1 MPPKSKEPVSPLKKL
16 NAKWNTWETEVL
28 ISFLHSEA
36 DCLGGT
42 SFKEVSFTVAAN
54 HIKEL
59 HTEGAV
65 KMAVHCK
72 TKWSSIGLGGCYE
85 PCERSEQGDC

>member
-16 NAKWNTWETEVL
+16 NVKWNTQETEVL
-28 ISFLHSEA
+28 ISFLRSKA

-42 SFKEVSFTVAAN
+42 SFKESSFTAAAN

-72 TKWSSIGLGGCYE
+72 KKWSSIC
-85 PCERSEQGDC
+85 

>member
-16 NAKWNTWETEVL
+16 NAKWNTQETEAL
-28 ISFLHSEA
+28 ISFLRSEA
-36 DCLGGT
+36 DHLGGT
-42 SFKEVSFTVAAN
+42 SFKESSFTVAAN

-65 KMAVHCK
+65 KMAAHCK
-72 TKWSSIGLGGCYE
+72 TKWSSVCYHLII
-85 PCERSEQGDC
+85 D